1 MFKCK
6 LFCSQDSSFRT
17 GGNEKH
23 VTATSALIQIFSA
36 FTATGQIHST
46 PVYIKANVIF
56 FSVAGSQW
64 TLFSVNH

>member
-6 LFCSQDSSFRT
+6 LFCSQDSSFRMA
-17 GGNEKH
+17 GNEKH
-23 VTATSALIQIFSA
+23 VMPTSVLIQIFNA

-46 PVYIKANVIF
+46 PVYSKANVIF
-56 FSVAGSQW
+56 FSVVGSQW